1 MKFILQSICFLLLSV
16 TLHAQTAYTG
26 KGKVNLKDGTTIEG
40 DIQFKPAYSDDVEIK
55 KIPTDPYTKYSAKQ
69 VKSFTIDS
77 NTYEPKIAKG
87 GEVRF
92 SNKPVFMEA
101 VANVTTGLNMYI
113 EHFQEKVKYTMNIP
127 LKGSEIMTF
136 YVSIPGNT
144 EEVFDLN
151 ATRFIPKFDDKVS
164 KFVADCPALAQ
175 KIQNK
180 EKGYFYNL
188 MNQQKAPDIW
198 ATIVLEYAKCK

>member
-1 MKFILQSICFLLLSV
+1 
-16 TLHAQTAYTG
+16 
-26 KGKVNLKDGTTIEG
+26 
-40 DIQFKPAYSDDVEIK
+40 
-55 KIPTDPYTKYSAKQ
+55 
-69 VKSFTIDS
+69 
-77 NTYEPKIAKG
+77 
-87 GEVRF
+87 
-92 SNKPVFMEA
+92 MEA
-101 VANVTTGLNMYI
+101 VANVSTGLNMYI
-113 EHFQEKVKYTMNIP
+113 EHYQDKVKYAMNIP

-136 YVSIPGNT
+136 YVSLPGNA

-151 ATRFIPKFDDKVS
+151 ATKFIPKFDDKVS

-198 ATIVLEYAKCK
+198 ANIVLEYAKCK